1 MKFSENSIVLQ
12 ISLIPGLIEDPPTP
26 PSASVSDLMIPHVL
40 EPLGAPLDSVVGM
53 SVKGKR
59 RHLFPEQFTLV
70 EPERGAHIAL
80 ESGGR
85 PSSYGLDLVTGTFS
99 RWAIFSLEG
108 KLFPLFLLLCSVFV
122 CSGLFLQFTD
132 SFSYISLSFPNLYF
146 LLIY

>member
-12 ISLIPGLIEDPPTP
+12 ISLIPGLIEDSPTP

-70 EPERGAHIAL
+70 EPERGACIAL
-80 ESGGR
+80 ER
-85 PSSYGLDLVTGTFS
+85 RRT
-99 RWAIFSLEG
+99 A
-108 KLFPLFLLLCSVFV
+108 LFLRSGPGDGHLLMMGHFLPGRKTLSPISASLLSL